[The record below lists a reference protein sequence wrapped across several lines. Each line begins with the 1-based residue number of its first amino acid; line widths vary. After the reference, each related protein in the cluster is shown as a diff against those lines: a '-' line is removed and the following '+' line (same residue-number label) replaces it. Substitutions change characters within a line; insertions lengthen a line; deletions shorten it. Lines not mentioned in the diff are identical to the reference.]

1 MPRPSIKIEKENI
14 DEVKYN
20 DQYKK
25 PESEKIMSYSK
36 QMPTGAIK
44 EKFISSKTYKNGVVK
59 NTLIGVK
66 KNGSQLWGREK

>member
-1 MPRPSIKIEKENI
+1 MPRAQIKIEKENI
-14 DEVKYN
+14 DEKKYY

-25 PESEKIMSYSK
+25 HESEKILTYTK
-36 QMPTGAIK
+36 QMPTGTVK
-44 EKFISSKTYKNGVVK
+44 EKFISSKTYKNGIVK